1 MTTDKSFRINL
12 TVSASD
18 MDRLKDMYHELIAA
32 PGRVSFTSFCYALL
46 MTKCGDLENGGRTD
60 FGEIPKRG
68 RPKVSE

>member
-18 MDRLKDMYHELIAA
+18 MDRLKDIYSKLIAA

-46 MTKCGDLENGGRTD
+46 MVKCEDLENGERPV

>member
-1 MTTDKSFRINL
+1 MTERSFRINL

-18 MDRLKDMYHELIAA
+18 MDRLKDMYSELFAV

-46 MTKCGDLENGGRTD
+46 MTKCGDLENGERPD